1 MHEQSSFIWIY
12 IYNACE
18 FFVNSNDAKR
28 EERRSLGRKGA
39 RFGNFPILI
48 YTFPT
53 PFFVTLKFEG
63 I

>member
-1 MHEQSSFIWIY
+1 MDSRHLFGY

-39 RFGNFPILI
+39 RFGDFPILI